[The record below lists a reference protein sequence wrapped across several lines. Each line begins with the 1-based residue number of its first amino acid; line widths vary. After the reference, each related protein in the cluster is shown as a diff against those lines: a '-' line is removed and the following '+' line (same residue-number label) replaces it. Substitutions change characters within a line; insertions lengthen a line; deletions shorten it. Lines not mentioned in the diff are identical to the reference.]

1 MKALIKCY
9 LDIDKST
16 PPGTILSFI
25 FDYYNF
31 HMMTPLEDNSLI
43 TPLEDNTNIYNRMEA
58 RLDFHLYLIQIQRW
72 LIVRFI

>member
-31 HMMTPLEDNSLI
+31 HMI
-43 TPLEDNTNIYNRMEA
+43 TPLEDNTNIN
-58 RLDFHLYLIQIQRW
+58 LSKNNLYIY
-72 LIVRFI
+72 F